1 MFFCKAA
8 ALTID
13 WQLHKQYYPHPPA
26 WKYPYRT
33 YLLCNEKKLIFSHQR
48 PPSLA
53 AKGHL
58 SIQLWS
64 SGRTKMR
71 TTIPITK
78 VPSTKVNDNLI
89 TKVPSTKVNEK
100 CPECKQAAV
109 RYLKRNWKSAKIC
122 PMKKKWTKTSLESIN
137 IRLFNIEWNS
147 PRIKQQFKK
156 VLE

>member
-33 YLLCNEKKLIFSHQR
+33 YLLCNEKNLIFSHQR

-53 AKGHL
+53 AKGYL

-78 VPSTKVNDNLI
+78 VPSTKVNENLI
-89 TKVPSTKVNEK
+89 TKVNEK
-100 CPECKQAAV
+100 FRSASKRRSEISNETEN
-109 RYLKRNWKSAKIC
+109 RRNWKSAKIC
-122 PMKKKWTKTSLESIN
+122 PKTTKYEQRLLLEVSIWDYLISSEIRQGLSNNLKKC
-137 IRLFNIEWNS
+137 
-147 PRIKQQFKK
+147 
-156 VLE
+156 